1 MNRVII
7 PGGPTRLSSAAAMS
21 AISRLQAIAVD
32 VVAQRAA
39 QGDGT
44 ADPNLVDFA
53 VDVVKKHA
61 GLHSM
66 ERALDQSVLK
76 SIRER
81 PITIQFTD
89 GEMTNVIAHIAGHLI
104 DQYNETVGHAL

>member
-1 MNRVII
+1 
-7 PGGPTRLSSAAAMS
+7 
-21 AISRLQAIAVD
+21 
-32 VVAQRAA
+32 
-39 QGDGT
+39 
-44 ADPNLVDFA
+44 
-53 VDVVKKHA
+53 
-61 GLHSM
+61 M